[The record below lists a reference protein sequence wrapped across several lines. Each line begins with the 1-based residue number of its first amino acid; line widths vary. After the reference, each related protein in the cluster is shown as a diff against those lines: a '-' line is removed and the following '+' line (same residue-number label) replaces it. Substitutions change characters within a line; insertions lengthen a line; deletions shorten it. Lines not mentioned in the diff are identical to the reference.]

1 MDITISGRDALYTCI
16 DQARTAIVEFSGET
30 VGKYLGASSES
41 TDLHAL
47 THRFEA
53 ELPGYRGWHWEVVMA
68 APPGAIAAT
77 VSEVVLV
84 PGTEAL
90 RAPNWVPWDQRIRP
104 GDLGPGDL
112 LAPPPNDPR
121 LVPGYTDNGDPEVTE
136 TAGEIG
142 LGRKQ
147 VLSLAG
153 RVDAA
158 QRWFEGDWG
167 PDTDMARATR
177 RVCRSCGFYLPLAGS
192 LGVAFGA
199 CANSMA
205 ADGRVVHI
213 EYGCGAHSDTPQPVN
228 SAMPLY
234 EPFDDGVLDLAD

>member
-16 DQARTAIVEFSGET
+16 EQARRAIVEFSGET
-30 VGKYLGASSES
+30 VGKYLGASSEYS
-41 TDLHAL
+41 DLHAL

-68 APPGAIAAT
+68 AAPGATVAT

-84 PGTEAL
+84 PGAEAL
-90 RAPNWVPWDQRIRP
+90 RPPNWIPWEERIRP

-121 LVPGYTDNGDPEVTE
+121 LVPGYTDSGDPQVTE

-153 RVDAA
+153 RIDAA
-158 QRWFEGDWG
+158 QRWFDGDWG
-167 PDTDMARATR
+167 PDAEMARATR
-177 RVCRSCGFYLPLAGS
+177 RVCRSCGFTCRWPARWVSRSECAPIRCPPTGAWCTSSTAAALIPIHRS
-192 LGVAFGA
+192 RSTPRCRCMSPSTTAF
-199 CANSMA
+199 S
-205 ADGRVVHI
+205 I
-213 EYGCGAHSDTPQPVN
+213 
-228 SAMPLY
+228 
-234 EPFDDGVLDLAD
+234 